1 MKAKKVLI
9 CGLSASLVLS
19 ASAPALALYRNE
31 NTAIIQTKSDGV
43 IPGQY
48 YLPSSVE
55 NINWGRLPNKYT
67 KMLMSV
73 PSGSTITV
81 DTLSHEGMLEDQ
93 GRDPVKYFGQYGVAA
108 EDVLGDAKAITA
120 SDKQHDFDNDGP
132 HIVTGPIEVQG
143 AEPGDVIKIEV
154 LSLEPRVP
162 YGVISNRHYKGAL
175 VGEFPENTERQEGA
189 SAAEPEKYGNVS
201 KFAPIKQIDGAW
213 YSYFEVDGKEVT
225 YPIAPFLGI
234 MGVATNTEEMLSSVP
249 PTAAGGNLD
258 INELGVGSTLY
269 LPVEVEGAGVYV
281 GDPHFAQGDG
291 EVALTALEGSLR
303 ATIRVTLLEKGSQEI
318 PGDASDFVQPFGE
331 TEEYWIPVGL
341 DVDLDEA
348 MKQSVRE
355 SIDFLEEQLGLD
367 RDVAY
372 AYLSAAVD
380 YEVSQVVDKTKGI
393 HALIPKI
400 DFWNL
405 LDVQLT
411 AGGKTV
417 AVTSRDQKLYVPL
430 RTVIEALGGKVIW
443 NRADASVD
451 ISVNGRI
458 VKAKIGSNTYTV
470 NGQAYVLD
478 RAPQIVNGQT
488 LIPTAA
494 LNEVFGVSVNW
505 STVGK
510 TIRGVAG

>member
-1 MKAKKVLI
+1 M
-9 CGLSASLVLS
+9 
-19 ASAPALALYRNE
+19 
-31 NTAIIQTKSDGV
+31 
-43 IPGQY
+43 
-48 YLPSSVE
+48 
-55 NINWGRLPNKYT
+55 
-67 KMLMSV
+67 
-73 PSGSTITV
+73 
-81 DTLSHEGMLEDQ
+81 
-93 GRDPVKYFGQYGVAA
+93 
-108 EDVLGDAKAITA
+108 
-120 SDKQHDFDNDGP
+120 
-132 HIVTGPIEVQG
+132 
-143 AEPGDVIKIEV
+143 
-154 LSLEPRVP
+154 
-162 YGVISNRHYKGAL
+162 
-175 VGEFPENTERQEGA
+175 
-189 SAAEPEKYGNVS
+189 
-201 KFAPIKQIDGAW
+201 
-213 YSYFEVDGKEVT
+213 
-225 YPIAPFLGI
+225 
-234 MGVATNTEEMLSSVP
+234 
-249 PTAAGGNLD
+249 
-258 INELGVGSTLY
+258 
-269 LPVEVEGAGVYV
+269 YV